1 MNKTDLVRQHLRQ
14 HKTITSWE
22 AIQKYR
28 VTRLAD
34 VVWRLKNEG
43 MIIDSIEE
51 KNDNDNHTHALYTH
65 VYG

>member
-1 MNKTDLVRQHLRQ
+1 MNKTELVRQHLREKK
-14 HKTITSWE
+14 HITSWE
-22 AIQKYR
+22 AIQNYR

-51 KNDNDNHTHALYTH
+51 KNADNNRTHALYVH
-65 VYG
+65 VFG